1 MEQITLLEMEL
12 QLMQDTII
20 RLKIYKKAQMAMD
33 SRYMPSQSLVVG
45 ELKHRS
51 VSLKQRLTLIAN
63 MNTNDIFN
71 SK

>member
-1 MEQITLLEMEL
+1 M
-12 QLMQDTII
+12 
-20 RLKIYKKAQMAMD
+20 RLKQYKKSQLAID
-33 SRYMPSQSLVVG
+33 HRYTPSNSLIVG

-71 SK
+71 TK